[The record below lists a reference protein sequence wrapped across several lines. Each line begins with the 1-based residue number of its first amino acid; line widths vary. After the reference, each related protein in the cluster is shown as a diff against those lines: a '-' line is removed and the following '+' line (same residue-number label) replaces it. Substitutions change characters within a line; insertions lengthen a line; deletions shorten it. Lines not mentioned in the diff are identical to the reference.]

1 MTRRTL
7 THLIARSSPLHP
19 TNEPGERMTSPT
31 PTRTV
36 RVYTKPNC
44 QACDATKRWLT
55 NRDIPFE
62 VDDITTEENLA
73 AAKALGHQQAP
84 VVIVS
89 NGTPGDEVSWSGL
102 NPFELEKHLGK
113 AS

>member
-7 THLIARSSPLHP
+7 AHLIARSSPLHP
-19 TNEPGERMTSPT
+19 LNEPGERMTSPT

-44 QACDATKRWLT
+44 QACDATKRWLN

-62 VDDITTEENLA
+62 VDDITTEANLA

-84 VVIVS
+84 VVVVS
-89 NGTPGDEVSWSGL
+89 NGTPGDEQHWSGF
-102 NPFELEKHLGK
+102 NPFELDKHLG
-113 AS
+113 AAA

>member
-1 MTRRTL
+1 MT
-7 THLIARSSPLHP
+7 AQ
-19 TNEPGERMTSPT
+19 
-31 PTRTV
+31 RTV

-62 VDDITTEENLA
+62 VDDITTEANLA
-73 AAKALGHQQAP
+73 AAKALGHQRAS
-84 VVIVS
+84 VVVVP
-89 NGTPGDEVSWSGL
+89 NGTPNGEVSPSGL

-113 AS
+113 AA